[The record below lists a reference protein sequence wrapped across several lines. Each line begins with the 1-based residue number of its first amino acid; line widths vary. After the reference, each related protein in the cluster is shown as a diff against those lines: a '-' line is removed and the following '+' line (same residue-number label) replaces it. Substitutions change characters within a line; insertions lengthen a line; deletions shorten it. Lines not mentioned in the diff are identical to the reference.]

1 MDSRCQMIPRLRA
14 SLMQMDR
21 VLVALSASVLLSS
34 VIPARAQAPA
44 GEAIYKQR
52 CSPCH
57 DQPGSRIPPRE
68 ALQKMTAVRILRA
81 MNAGAMMTVA
91 YPLRREER
99 EAVANYLGIAGPE
112 PGPKPEAFCKERA
125 ISLKPAPAISWNG
138 WAPPPATARFHPPA
152 ASRLSVTQV
161 RKLKLKW
168 AFGLDG

>member
-68 ALQKMTAVRILRA
+68 ALQKMPAVRILRA

-99 EAVANYLGIAGPE
+99 EAVASYLGTPGPE

-125 ISLKPAPAISWNG
+125 ISLREPPNLVCTGWTPTGDNAPSQPELDA
-138 WAPPPATARFHPPA
+138 
-152 ASRLSVTQV
+152 RLSISQV
-161 RKLKLKW
+161 RK
-168 AFGLDG
+168 